1 VKRTKALYIFLLTVI
16 FLAFA
21 LLITAK
27 LAGAN
32 ADTVIQEI
40 TTEAG
45 PMRAAAFVALIYQ
58 QCRTGQ
64 GCAVIEP
71 TPAQPCD
78 SNPDWPYCP

>member
-1 VKRTKALYIFLLTVI
+1 MKRTKALYIFLLTVI

-27 LAGAN
+27 LAGAQ
-32 ADTVIQEI
+32 DDQQRIVLFM
-40 TTEAG
+40 
-45 PMRAAAFVALIYQ
+45 PVLYQ

-64 GCAVIEP
+64 VCAVIEP